1 MSLLFH
7 GQRTISNEHQKDLTC
22 DFVRHI
28 VFEDKE
34 LYFIVERPGFRKLV
48 NTLCPSYS
56 IPSRKQV
63 TEIADEIADQC
74 LTDLKSKLSKH
85 IANGGTVCLAADA
98 CTKKRRRFTAT
109 VAYFLVKWRLKLIV
123 TSCKAVPMGQSVTA
137 EKIVVNLVEG
147 LERVGLSME
156 NVFAATK
163 DEGADIAAAFRVTPC
178 VDVPCSAH
186 VQQTCVRR
194 CPHSPLH

>member
-1 MSLLFH
+1 MRARARVCAGGRLALDGEEGARAPAVAH
-7 GQRTISNEHQKDLTC
+7 E
-22 DFVRHI
+22 VARH
-28 VFEDKE
+28 
-34 LYFIVERPGFRKLV
+34 
-48 NTLCPSYS
+48 
-56 IPSRKQV
+56 
-63 TEIADEIADQC
+63 
-74 LTDLKSKLSKH
+74 
-85 IANGGTVCLAADA
+85 LAAQ
-98 CTKKRRRFTAT
+98 
-109 VAYFLVKWRLKLIV
+109 LVV